1 MEYRYSHLVEPSSDE
16 AAALENLAGGLLPI
30 RVHRDAKLAD
40 RAAFRARKDWKRLLG
55 FPLST
60 PEGEGCGTVGPRYNF
75 LSVLVPEMLPD
86 RLELCAYVLEML
98 FFMDD
103 AMDSGGAK
111 TESGMAAS
119 VTAFVAEYLSAWEI
133 VTRGSKEVDVS
144 SSSCL
149 SSSPLKKLLVGLLK
163 ATFAID
169 RKAGE
174 DGHRWFE
181 KWATLALSGQGFG
194 NGFESVRNFDD
205 YLDYRLVDAA
215 FQ

>member
-30 RVHRDAKLAD
+30 RVHRDAKLAN
-40 RAAFRARKDWKRLLG
+40 RAAFRAQKDWKRLLG

-86 RLELCAYVLEML
+86 RLELCAYVLEIL

-149 SSSPLKKLLVGLLK
+149 SSSPLKKLFVDLLK

-169 RKAGE
+169 RNTGE
-174 DGHRWFE
+174 DGLRWFD
-181 KWATLALSGQGFG
+181 KWATLALSGQGVG